1 MRIDIIILRHF
12 LYLLMSRPTTIY
24 AGTIYIR
31 AIFISI
37 FTMINHISMM
47 IVLYNDLVF
56 GAQYCLMIA
65 FVV

>member
-1 MRIDIIILRHF
+1 
-12 LYLLMSRPTTIY
+12 MSRPTTIY

-31 AIFISI
+31 VIFISI

-47 IVLYNDLVF
+47 IVLYNDLAF
-56 GAQYCLMIA
+56 GAQCCLMIA